1 MKKSPIQNLVMLSLI
16 TLYIVGSGFVVLY
29 GAQFYSAM
37 VKESTLSLNNHSA
50 LLYFNNRL
58 KQHDDQG
65 KITLKTEQ
73 GITALVLD
81 QDGYF
86 TLVYEQDG
94 YLVEQSSE
102 SDAINP
108 LEAQKVLQ
116 LSGLSYTF
124 EDHGLTIAFTDPSG
138 KPIHLHYTLIY
149 LEPAS

>member
-1 MKKSPIQNLVMLSLI
+1 MKKSPIQNLIMLSLI

-58 KQHDDQG
+58 KQHDEQG
-65 KITLKTEQ
+65 KISLKTQQ
-73 GITALVLD
+73 GITAVVFD
-81 QDGYF
+81 QDGYY
-86 TLVYEQDG
+86 TLVYELDG

-102 SDAINP
+102 SDEINP

-116 LSGLSYTF
+116 LSDLSYTF
-124 EDHGLTIAFTDPSG
+124 EDHGITIRYTDPSG
-138 KPIHLHYTLIY
+138 KPITLRYTLIDM
-149 LEPAS
+149 EAAS